1 MTDKVEVDIII
12 PNQTRYLGL
21 IGRIGEDLVHSLGR
35 YTGDRE
41 VLAYHLNLVLTEAI
55 TNAICHANENDP
67 TKQIQIQISAS
78 DDTLIIKVFD
88 EGVGFDLAKLTTNN
102 LHDTAECGRGIH
114 IIKRLMDQVKYRR
127 NKKRNVLEM
136 IKKLH

>member
-1 MTDKVEVDIII
+1 MKDKVEVDIII

-35 YTGDRE
+35 YSGDRE
-41 VLAYHLNLVLTEAI
+41 ELAYHLNLVLTEAI

-78 DDTLIIKVFD
+78 DSSLKIKVFD
-88 EGVGFDLAKLTTNN
+88 EGEGFDLAELTTSDIQ
-102 LHDTAECGRGIH
+102 DTDECGRGIH
-114 IIKRLMDQVKYRR
+114 IIHRLMDQVNYHRS
-127 NKKRNVLEM
+127 NKRNVLEM
-136 IKKLH
+136 VKKLH